1 MHLSGMPQQIYK
13 VPASWGAQ
21 TVPIS
26 VLVWHVWPVHMVFH
40 HVEVLL
46 RGFAIHGGQPDVS
59 RV

>member
-13 VPASWGAQ
+13 VPAGCGAP

-26 VLVWHVWPVHMVFH
+26 VLVWHVWPVHIVFH

-46 RGFAIHGGQPDVS
+46 PGFAMHGGQPDV
-59 RV
+59 RHV